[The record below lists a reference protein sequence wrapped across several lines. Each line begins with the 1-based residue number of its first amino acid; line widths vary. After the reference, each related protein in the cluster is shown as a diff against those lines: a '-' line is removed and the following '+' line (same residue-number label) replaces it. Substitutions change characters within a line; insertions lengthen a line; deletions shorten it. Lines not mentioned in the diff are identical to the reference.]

1 MKMDRRTRQ
10 FAQIG
15 VYGVLLIVLALVARS
30 SPLGQ
35 RLIGGEFASVEAQGP
50 VVPEQSAR
58 RRSSPDTDDE
68 RRISSFDREHSSPA
82 YQDARDSLFRLD
94 EARSRLLNA
103 AAQNGS
109 QDSERAGEE
118 YRAALDGFREALA
131 RLRARVEPGVYGG
144 LYNRLLME
152 RAAHQGKTSPRLF
165 PEWKLTRLQRG
176 MPR

>member
-35 RLIGGEFASVEAQGP
+35 RLIGGEFTSVETPVP
-50 VVPEQSAR
+50 VVPDNSAR
-58 RRSSPDTDDE
+58 RRSSPDADDE
-68 RRISSFDREHSSPA
+68 RRISSLDREHSSPA
-82 YQDARDSLFRLD
+82 YQNARDSLFRLD

-103 AAQNGS
+103 GAQNGS
-109 QDSERAGEE
+109 QDLEAVGEE
-118 YRAALDGFREALA
+118 YRDALNGFRDALA
-131 RLRARVEPGVYGG
+131 QLEARVEPGVYGG
-144 LYNRLLME
+144 LFHRLLMD
-152 RAAHQGKTSPRLF
+152 RAAHQGRTSPFLF